1 MVLPKVIG
9 SFFTVGV
16 VAIGTLAGASV
27 FGAGIGPRR
36 SLAVAPGRTLAA
48 AETRSSSSDQIP
60 SYLGAANQLWTS
72 THDSRTVRKMLELA
86 LEELDASDAR
96 QGRARAAREIPA
108 SAELPRDADAATGSL
123 VAPLI
128 PIADGLE
135 APLAPVVF
143 RLPKP
148 MLISTRGRE
157 GQSLHFHADWRKR
170 WGAWHAN
177 LVKIPQPFA
186 NGSMS
191 AIEISIE
198 TW

>member
-16 VAIGTLAGASV
+16 VAIGTLAGASA
-27 FGAGIGPRR
+27 FGDSMGPRASFPTGR
-36 SLAVAPGRTLAA
+36 GRTLAVS
-48 AETRSSSSDQIP
+48 ETKSSAPDQIP

-86 LEELDASDAR
+86 LEELDAHDVR
-96 QGRARAAREIPA
+96 QGRAPAAHVAREKA
-108 SAELPRDADAATGSL
+108 SAELPREATGSA
-123 VAPLI
+123 VAELLPL
-128 PIADGLE
+128 ADALE

-148 MLISTRGRE
+148 MLISTRGHEAQASRASW
-157 GQSLHFHADWRKR
+157 QKQ

-198 TW
+198 TWKL